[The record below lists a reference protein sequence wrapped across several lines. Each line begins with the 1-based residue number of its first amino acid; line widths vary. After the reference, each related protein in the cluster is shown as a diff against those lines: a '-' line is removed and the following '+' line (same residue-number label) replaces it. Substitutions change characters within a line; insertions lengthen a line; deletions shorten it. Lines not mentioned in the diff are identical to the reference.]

1 MEGGEKKEWQLTPK
15 LETSE
20 REMVSLRYILP
31 ELSILGFS
39 INVEWKF

>member
-1 MEGGEKKEWQLTPK
+1 MEGAEKKESQLT
-15 LETSE
+15 LRLDTSE
-20 REMVSLRYILP
+20 REMLGLRYILP